1 MIVSVVTVI
10 TSLTQILDILI
21 SLLKLMYLFPH
32 IPYHAGKQ
40 MSRLLS
46 PFVSSFRFLLL
57 AMLAPRYSKV
67 MTRSTLLL
75 CIASL
80 QRLGTLAI
88 TSDWVSWI
96 LDSEKSWILNGYGHV
111 TFFRCQFETMQSRC
125 LHSRGHYRCI
135 ISVADYSHHLFV
147 PRFQRVSIR
156 PIKYR
161 SSRKDR
167 PDFQRENIPF
177 ANRDSRW
184 ALRGPSYASLC
195 EIKQREWIIPYELFI
210 IVRHAGKNT
219 EFPQACINER
229 AWTVREK
236 GENLATP

>member
-1 MIVSVVTVI
+1 
-10 TSLTQILDILI
+10 
-21 SLLKLMYLFPH
+21 
-32 IPYHAGKQ
+32 
-40 MSRLLS
+40 MSRLLW

-80 QRLGTLAI
+80 QRLGILAI

-111 TFFRCQFETMQSRC
+111 TFFRCQFETMQPRC
-125 LHSRGHYRCI
+125 LHSRTL
-135 ISVADYSHHLFV
+135 SLHHQRSRLFSSLFV

-195 EIKQREWIIPYELFI
+195 EIKQREWIIPNELFI